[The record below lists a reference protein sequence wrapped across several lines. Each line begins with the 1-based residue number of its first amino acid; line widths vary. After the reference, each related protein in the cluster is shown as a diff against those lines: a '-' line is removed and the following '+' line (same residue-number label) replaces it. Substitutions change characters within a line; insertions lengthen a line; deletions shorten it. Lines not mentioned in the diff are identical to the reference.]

1 LPNTK
6 ITINTVFFP
15 LVKLPAI
22 QRSRIAA
29 DNCKMRVVFPLLLIF
44 FTVNVFAAPLEGGYA
59 LAPKKTA
66 SPEDKA
72 KAYLD
77 ARQKVIETS
86 KKYEGVPY
94 RYGGMTAR
102 GLDCSGFLCLVFKD
116 ALNVSLPRSASGLYA
131 WAEKATL
138 EKAQAGDFLFFKTDL
153 SGKVS
158 HVALYLGD
166 RRFIHSAS
174 SGSKTGVIYSS
185 LDEKY
190 WANAFIGAGR
200 AFPETASNLK
210 ADNNSMAE
218 ASGAVG
224 KENKGGAGTGTGAS
238 PNPSTGAGK
247 TASSRQKS
255 RDAQFLVGVAF
266 APIWNGFVIDG
277 DLFRGFTSQVGINA
291 DIYPFGLQMIFGFEL
306 RPEYDGGLGVFRLPI
321 TFSFGPNDK
330 IRLFAG
336 PVFSFGDASLSIK
349 GNQRYYSGGT
359 SWFGIAGINISPFV
373 YKTSTG
379 EIAPYIE
386 AAWQSYYSDN
396 TEVNVAADLSASFR
410 FSTGVRWLIRVL

>member
-1 LPNTK
+1 
-6 ITINTVFFP
+6 
-15 LVKLPAI
+15 
-22 QRSRIAA
+22 
-29 DNCKMRVVFPLLLIF
+29 LIF
-44 FTVNVFAAPLEGGYA
+44 FTVNVFAAPLESGYA
-59 LAPKKTA
+59 LAPKATA

-72 KAYLD
+72 RAYLD
-77 ARQKVIETS
+77 ARQRVIEMS

-94 RYGGMTAR
+94 RYGGMTVK
-102 GLDCSGFLCLVFKD
+102 GLDCSGFICLVFKD
-116 ALNVSLPRSASGLYA
+116 ALNVSLPRSAAGLYS
-131 WAEKATL
+131 WAEKTTL
-138 EKAQAGDFLFFKTDL
+138 DKAQTGDLLFFKTYK
-153 SGKVS
+153 SSSVT
-158 HVALYLGD
+158 HVGLYLGD

-174 SGSKTGVIYSS
+174 SGSRTGVIYSS

-190 WANAFIGAGR
+190 WANAYVGVGR
-200 AFPETASNLK
+200 AFPETASNIK
-210 ADNNSMAE
+210 IDNNSSMAG
-218 ASGAVG
+218 ASGAGG
-224 KENKGGAGTGTGAS
+224 KGNKGGAGTGTSAS
-238 PNPSTGAGK
+238 K

-291 DIYPFGLQMIFGFEL
+291 DIYPFGLKMIFGLEL

-349 GNQRYYSGGT
+349 GSERYYSGGT
-359 SWFGIAGINISPFV
+359 SWFGTAGINVSPFV
-373 YKTSTG
+373 FKTSTG
-379 EIAPYIE
+379 EIAPYVE
-386 AAWQSYYSDN
+386 AAWQSYYSNN
-396 TEVNVAADLSASFR
+396 TDVNVAADLSASFR